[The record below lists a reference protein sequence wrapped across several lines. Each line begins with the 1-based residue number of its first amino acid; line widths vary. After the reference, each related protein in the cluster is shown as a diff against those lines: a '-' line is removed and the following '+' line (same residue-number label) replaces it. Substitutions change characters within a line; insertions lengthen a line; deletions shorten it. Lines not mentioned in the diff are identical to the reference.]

1 MDITIICRR
10 IKKIHEFHFSYKG
23 QQILDEEIFKSRG
36 KKFLVQ
42 YLRKCCLTKF
52 DKVIA
57 LTESDKKMWN
67 LPNIF
72 VIPNLAI
79 YNYMKEM
86 VEKAKLLYQ
95 QVD

>member
-10 IKKIHEFHFSYKG
+10 IKKVHEFHFSYKG
-23 QQILDEEIFKSRG
+23 QQILDEGIFKSRG

-42 YLRKCCLTKF
+42 YLRKCCLVKF

-67 LPNIF
+67 LPNTF
-72 VIPNLAI
+72 VIPNFSNIQLH
-79 YNYMKEM
+79 ERM
-86 VEKAKLLYQ
+86 VEKTKLLYQ